1 MLKYLCFLR
10 IRILGKGDEIL
21 DIKRTNLVL
30 TPQETEFIKELIIK
44 NEFIIRAQIK
54 SVLQESYPQNAEEC
68 FGEIC
73 LLACNKVALL
83 KSHENPSAW
92 LVVATRN
99 VAVNMARKLF
109 IKTKNALNNEISDIP
124 HEEAGYE
131 DVIYKIWLENN
142 SIKKLL
148 DTLTAHEREIYELIY
163 KEKLTSKQVAIRL
176 GISDSTVRNL
186 NANIKA
192 KIKKAIK
199 NHDF

>member
-1 MLKYLCFLR
+1 
-10 IRILGKGDEIL
+10 
-21 DIKRTNLVL
+21 
-30 TPQETEFIKELIIK
+30 
-44 NEFIIRAQIK
+44 
-54 SVLQESYPQNAEEC
+54 
-68 FGEIC
+68 
-73 LLACNKVALL
+73 
-83 KSHENPSAW
+83 
-92 LVVATRN
+92 
-99 VAVNMARKLF
+99 MARKLF

-124 HEEAGYE
+124 HEETGYE
-131 DVIYKIWLENN
+131 EVIYKIWLENN

-199 NHDF
+199 NYDF